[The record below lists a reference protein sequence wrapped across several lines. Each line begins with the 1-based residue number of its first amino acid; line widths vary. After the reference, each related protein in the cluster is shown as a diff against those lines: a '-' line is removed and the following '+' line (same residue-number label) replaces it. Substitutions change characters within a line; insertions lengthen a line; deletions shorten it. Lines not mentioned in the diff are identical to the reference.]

1 MIKTF
6 SLFTNTRAR
15 FITIAAISFIII
27 LLLIA
32 YGIFNQN
39 GTLNSNSNADT
50 FSKNTHNDKIQSVV
64 YGSTDYVFNSFLS
77 NSNNTDGISDIE
89 ATDIYDMLEYTLNL
103 NGITDHVSDIT
114 IRDGTYSR
122 ELINTNK
129 LIYQT
134 TFMLDIPS
142 IQQSYYVRNL
152 YSPLPVEQS
161 GLYDYNTVVLCPND
175 DQLIYAPFDCI
186 DRVRYEINGAS

>member
-6 SLFTNTRAR
+6 SLFTNMRAR

-39 GTLNSNSNADT
+39 DILNNTNADT